1 VSCVLEQGLIASVTL
16 YIISVIEYTGGV
28 PYYILKPILQKA
40 TAEQLAT
47 FEHYN
52 PYLMEESD
60 ALWEVHV
67 NRRFKGKKRDEFESW
82 REMYYVRIRPNRGN
96 NG

>member
-1 VSCVLEQGLIASVTL
+1 LKVRKIWILLF
-16 YIISVIEYTGGV
+16 ISVIEYTGGV
-28 PYYILKPILQKA
+28 PYYILKPILLKT
-40 TAEQLAT
+40 TADQLAT

-67 NRRFKGKKRDEFESW
+67 NRRFKGKKREEFESW
-82 REMYYVRIRPNRGN
+82 REMYYVGTRKRRSG
-96 NG
+96 